1 MTEKTR
7 TCLTQVIILA
17 DRTKGIHVP
26 EEPVPGFKRHV
37 LPEHADLL
45 EQAGA
50 FRRMMEGRRSVREFS
65 ARDVPESVVRELV
78 RTAGTAPSGAN
89 KQPWRFVA
97 VKDAELKSEIR
108 LAAEEEERLFYEK
121 RASENWLEDLKP
133 FMTDSEKPFLE
144 IAPWLIIVFKVMG
157 PDPDQPV
164 EGDNGRVYYV
174 NESVGIACGLFLA
187 AAHNAGL
194 ATLTH
199 TPSPMKFLTGILER
213 PSNER
218 PFLVIPL
225 GYPAVDCMV
234 PDIARKDIDQIMTVD
249 RGTDQSTPG

>member
-1 MTEKTR
+1 M
-7 TCLTQVIILA
+7 Q
-17 DRTKGIHVP
+17 
-26 EEPVPGFKRHV
+26 EESSPSFRKHT
-37 LPEHADLL
+37 LPEHPNLL
-45 EQAGA
+45 EQAA
-50 FRRMMEGRRSVREFS
+50 HFRRLMEGRRSVREFS
-65 ARDVPESVVRELV
+65 DREVPEEVVRELI

-97 VKDAELKSEIR
+97 VRDSALKSEIR
-108 LAAEEEERLFYEK
+108 VAAEEEERLFYEK
-121 RASENWLEDLKP
+121 RASQTWLDDLKP
-133 FMTDSEKPFLE
+133 FMTDAEKPFLE
-144 IAPWLIIVFKVMG
+144 IAPWVIVVFKVMG
-157 PDPDQPV
+157 PDPDQPT

-213 PSNER
+213 PGNER

-225 GYPAVDCMV
+225 GYPAEDCMV
-234 PDIARKDIDQIMTVD
+234 PDIERKRVDQIMTVD
-249 RGTDQSTPG
+249 RGGAQSETG

>member
-1 MTEKTR
+1 M
-7 TCLTQVIILA
+7 A
-17 DRTKGIHVP
+17 
-26 EEPVPGFKRHV
+26 EEPPPGFKRHT
-37 LPEHADLL
+37 LPEHEDMPGR
-45 EQAGA
+45 AGA
-50 FRRMMEGRRSVREFS
+50 FRRLMESRRSVREFS
-65 ARDVPESVVRELV
+65 DRPVPEDVVRELI

-97 VKDAELKSEIR
+97 VRDPALKTEIR
-108 LAAEEEERLFYEK
+108 KAAEEEERLFYDK
-121 RASENWLEDLKP
+121 RASQTWLDDLKP

-144 IAPWLIIVFKVMG
+144 IAPWIIIVFKVMG
-157 PDPDQPV
+157 PDPDHPDD
-164 EGDNGRVYYV
+164 GDNGKVYYV

-199 TPSPMKFLTGILER
+199 TPSPMKFLSGILGR

-225 GYPAVDCMV
+225 GYPADECMV
-234 PDIARKDIDQIMTVD
+234 PDIRRKDLDRIMTID
-249 RGTDQSTPG
+249 RIQSDSD